1 MKIGI
6 QILLNFLIIVLY
18 YGRERD
24 FKSIKYIIVKG
35 SSYLFLILFLSIWI
49 NTQQGYVEMCISLH
63 SYQHWVLIFLIL
75 LFKNW
80 KIHFGSDLIFF
91 NY

>member
-35 SSYLFLILFLSIWI
+35 SLYLFLILFLSIRI

-63 SYQHWVLIFLIL
+63 SYQYSVLIF
-75 LFKNW
+75 
-80 KIHFGSDLIFF
+80 
-91 NY
+91 

>member
-35 SSYLFLILFLSIWI
+35 SLYLFLILFLSIRI

-63 SYQHWVLIFLIL
+63 SYQYWVLIF
-75 LFKNW
+75 
-80 KIHFGSDLIFF
+80 
-91 NY
+91 

>member
-35 SSYLFLILFLSIWI
+35 SSYLFLILFLSI
-49 NTQQGYVEMCISLH
+49 
-63 SYQHWVLIFLIL
+63 
-75 LFKNW
+75 
-80 KIHFGSDLIFF
+80 
-91 NY
+91 